1 MRSFQLVTGLLL
13 KRNRGHLVDRLLSF
27 DAQTPVWIEDAGTG
41 CDGNGC

>member
-1 MRSFQLVTGLLL
+1 MRSIQLVTGLLL
-13 KRNRGHLVDRLLSF
+13 PRNMGHIVDRLVSF